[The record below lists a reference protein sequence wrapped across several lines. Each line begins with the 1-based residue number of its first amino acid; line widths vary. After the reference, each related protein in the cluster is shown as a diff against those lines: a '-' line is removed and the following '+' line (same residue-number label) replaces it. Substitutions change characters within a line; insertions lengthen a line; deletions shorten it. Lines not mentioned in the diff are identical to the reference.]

1 MSHPTLPPWQWTVR
15 WTVSYL
21 SNESAVGGF
30 ITVPREQARQQA
42 VGVHPAALLHVPL
55 RGQQKR
61 FDGLF
66 IVWFWLAE
74 IKKKKRK
81 TQNKIQTESQRT
93 QNRQK
98 LDDAWF
104 FVSKLTTKLQYRNHT
119 VLPWKLASQ
128 TNGIVQKCIM
138 WSKGYWQ
145 EWKFSTWKK
154 TVCKKQYPEAR
165 DMHETMTWLLT

>member
-1 MSHPTLPPWQWTVR
+1 MTNCVTSYFASLAVDCTLNCGCRGVYHSDKT
-15 WTVSYL
+15 TST
-21 SNESAVGGF
+21 
-30 ITVPREQARQQA
+30 ITSQLGCVLQFHYMYHLKE
-42 VGVHPAALLHVPL
+42 
-55 RGQQKR
+55 QQKR

-66 IVWFWLAE
+66 VVWFWLAE
-74 IKKKKRK
+74 IKKKKKERK
-81 TQNKIQTESQRT
+81 THNKIHTGSQRT

-104 FVSKLTTKLQYRNHT
+104 FISKLTTKLQYRNHT

-154 TVCKKQYPEAR
+154 IVCKNQYPEAR
-165 DMHETMTWLLT
+165 DMHEAMTWLLT